1 MTLDKILKAGEEL
14 FYKQGYHSTSI
25 NDITSEADIALG
37 TFYIYFK
44 DKYSLYRY
52 LLQRYSHDIRKAI
65 AQGIEEKDTRLE
77 KERKGLKS
85 FLLYT
90 MQNRH
95 VYNIIWESLY
105 IDKNLFK
112 EYYEDFCLRYSRGLV
127 EDQKKGEVRKID
139 PAVLSYILMG
149 ISNFI
154 GLKYVMFDEK
164 DGDFDDVVEQVMQ
177 VLESGMFLDGQKGI
191 LEHGNRKK

>member
-1 MTLDKILKAGEEL
+1 MTLDKIVKAGENL
-14 FYKQGYHSTSI
+14 FYEKGYHATSI
-25 NDITSEADIALG
+25 SDITSEADIALG

-52 LLQRYSHDIRKAI
+52 LLQSYSHDIRKAI

-90 MQNRH
+90 MKNRH

-112 EYYEDFCLRYSRGLV
+112 EYYEDFCLRYSRGLL
-127 EDQKKGEVRKID
+127 EDQEKGEVRKID
-139 PAVLSYILMG
+139 PDVLSYMLMG

-154 GLKYVMFDEK
+154 GLKYVMFEEK
-164 DGDFDDVVEQVMQ
+164 EDSFDDVVKQVMQ
-177 VLESGMFLDGQKGI
+177 VLESGMFLGGQERTSDQEG
-191 LEHGNRKK
+191 KKK